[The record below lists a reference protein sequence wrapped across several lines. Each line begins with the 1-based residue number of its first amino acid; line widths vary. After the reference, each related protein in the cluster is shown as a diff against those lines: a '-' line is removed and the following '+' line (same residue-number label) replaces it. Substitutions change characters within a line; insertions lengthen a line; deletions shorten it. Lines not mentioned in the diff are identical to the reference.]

1 MNDKRQQL
9 IVSAIKNGT
18 VIDHIP
24 AKSVFQVLRILG
36 LDNTQKQVYF
46 GVNLESKK
54 YGTKGI
60 IKVSDHWFAS
70 EEINKIAL
78 VAPTAT
84 LIEIR
89 DYEVTRKT
97 GVEIPERIEGI
108 VKCFNPNCIT
118 NKEDV
123 GTKFT
128 VIYDEHNELKLACH
142 YCEKNTSRDNL
153 VFI

>member
-1 MNDKRQQL
+1 MNDKRKQL
-9 IVSAIKNGT
+9 IVSAIQNGT

-24 AKSVFQVLRILG
+24 AKNLFQVLRILG
-36 LDNTQKQVYF
+36 LDSTNKQVYF

-78 VAPTAT
+78 VAPSAT

-89 DYEVTRKT
+89 DYEVTNKSS
-97 GVEIPERIEGI
+97 VQIPVNIEGI

-123 GTKFT
+123 ATRFSL
-128 VIYDEHNELKLACH
+128 IRDENDEMKLACY
-142 YCEKNTSRDNL
+142 YCEKNTSRENL